1 MKRFPSE
8 SSWHPDFVALD
19 FISEYRLS
27 ALWRGDSRAQSKPLT
42 AGREAC
48 LELAPRGF
56 LQALRALPPSREHEQ
71 CPLCGPLNHQLCRVT
86 HLRSEARD
94 ESWGTFSILCY
105 LRRKSSHSRTA
116 VMTTI
121 TRRGTIG
128 DVQFALNISHWPSS
142 SHEKCLKFKI
152 ADYGKNSPLVLMEL
166 LFWSSRDHA
175 LISTTVSPKE
185 PKSPLP
191 ARPSL
196 LISHLLF
203 YRERLRICLKRLL

>member
-86 HLRSEARD
+86 L
-94 ESWGTFSILCY
+94 TFAKLSQGRIM
-105 LRRKSSHSRTA
+105 RHIFDS
-116 VMTTI
+116 
-121 TRRGTIG
+121 
-128 DVQFALNISHWPSS
+128 
-142 SHEKCLKFKI
+142 
-152 ADYGKNSPLVLMEL
+152 L
-166 LFWSSRDHA
+166 LFKKKVITFKDSSDDYYHQARNHRWRSVCTEH
-175 LISTTVSPKE
+175 L
-185 PKSPLP
+185 PLTQFLSWEMP
-191 ARPSL
+191 QVQDSWL
-196 LISHLLF
+196 W
-203 YRERLRICLKRLL
+203 

>member
-1 MKRFPSE
+1 MSLAGTQTSLLLILSVNIDWALCDVVTAVPRASPWLLDE
-8 SSWHPDFVALD
+8 RPVWNWHPGASCRHSGHFLPPVSTSSALFVAPWT
-19 FISEYRLS
+19 ISF
-27 ALWRGDSRAQSKPLT
+27 
-42 AGREAC
+42 AGWH
-48 LELAPRGF
+48 L
-56 LQALRALPPSREHEQ
+56 
-71 CPLCGPLNHQLCRVT
+71 